1 MFGLYTEKDVKRL
14 VSRLREEYDDVL
26 ATQKNT
32 TEELK
37 EQNRVLRARVL
48 ELENERGSVSEAIVK
63 AVAEGERIKRESAA
77 AAENERRE
85 LVLLAEKC
93 RLLSDRL
100 LKKYP
105 DGEDVAAFASFVDE
119 LHLSLGD
126 EPEEESGFNMDDVLA
141 PKEPLDLGKLCK
153 ELGLMEDEE

>member
-14 VSRLREEYDDVL
+14 VNRLREEYDDVL

-48 ELENERGSVSEAIVK
+48 ELENERGCVSEAIVK
-63 AVAEGERIKRESAA
+63 AVAEGDRIKHESEA

-105 DGEDVAAFASFVDE
+105 DGEDIAAFASFVDE
-119 LHLSLGD
+119 LQTSLG
-126 EPEEESGFNMDDVLA
+126 EEAEESGFNMDDVLA